1 MSSSIASRRSMC
13 CHLPRCSLEE
23 LHLSLNN
30 YTSVDLP
37 EDFIYPSLTRLF
49 FNKNRVEAW
58 SQVSR
63 LGRAFPGLQQL
74 YLAETGLASLDE
86 DGDRLA
92 QQFPTLALLSLNKT
106 QLGGWPEVER
116 LRLLPALTDVRLQ
129 GIPFFEVGVGGG
141 EAVMLITAPKGV
153 CGGGGVSPQDKST
166 KKQN

>member
-1 MSSSIASRRSMC
+1 MC

-106 QLGGWPEVER
+106 QLGGCC
-116 LRLLPALTDVRLQ
+116 LLYT
-129 GIPFFEVGVGGG
+129 
-141 EAVMLITAPKGV
+141 
-153 CGGGGVSPQDKST
+153 SPSPRDASKSRMPSSA
-166 KKQN
+166 